1 MPKKKEPT
9 GTTVAKESKQTIKKP
24 ATAATP
30 AMKPPVVEAAKPA
43 EKPAAPAKAEPAP
56 APTKA
61 AEKPAAPAPTPAAPA
76 APAPAP
82 AKAAEKP
89 AAPAPA
95 KAAEKPAAPAP
106 AKAAEKP
113 VPAPAKAAEK
123 PVPAPAKAEKAAA
136 HPESNVT
143 VIVAKYDVGHGNTM
157 FIRGEG
163 AGLTWE
169 AGIQMD
175 NAGNDVWVWT
185 TNEASQGPVSFKF
198 LINDEIWSVGD
209 NMIAPVGETTT
220 LYPSF

>member
-95 KAAEKPAAPAP
+95 KAAEKPVPAP